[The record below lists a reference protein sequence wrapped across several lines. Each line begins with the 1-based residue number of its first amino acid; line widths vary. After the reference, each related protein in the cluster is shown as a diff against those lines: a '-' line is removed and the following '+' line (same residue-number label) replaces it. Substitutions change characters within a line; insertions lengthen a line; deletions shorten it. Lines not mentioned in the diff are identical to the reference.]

1 MKNAVEILK
10 SSEKFHI
17 NLGLKRIKLIL
28 ALLGNPQ
35 DKYKIIHIAGTNGK
49 GSTCKIIN
57 EILIEHFKNTPIK
70 TGLYTSPH
78 LFSYCER
85 IKINNIDIKDH
96 IFNRLI
102 NDINNMAYKNN
113 IDLTE
118 FELLTAVVFYYF

>member
-10 SSEKFHI
+10 SSEKSHI

-28 ALLGNPQ
+28 ALLDNPQ
-35 DKYKIIHIAGTNGK
+35 DKYKIIHVAGTNGK

-57 EILIEHFKNTPIK
+57 EILIEHFKNTSIK

-85 IKINNIDIKDH
+85 IKINNIDIKPDNTD
-96 IFNRLI
+96 ISSVLSADSQARDFVIRLVGEQI
-102 NDINNMAYKNN
+102 CRQ
-113 IDLTE
+113 
-118 FELLTAVVFYYF
+118 F